1 MDHSQYSQYYI
12 RDILNA
18 VHTIAIVGASQ
29 KDIRPSYMAMMYMQ
43 QKGYRAIPINPGLAG
58 QEILGE
64 KVYSSISEVDEP
76 IDMVD
81 IFRNAEAA
89 GQITDEAL
97 TLSPLP
103 KVIWMQLTIINNEA
117 AKRAEDA
124 GLKVV
129 MNRCPKMEYGKLCGE
144 WGWMGANSGRITS
157 RRGTITGDRIQSL
170 GISKAVS

>member
-18 VHTIAIVGASQ
+18 VKTIAIVGASER
-29 KDIRPSYMAMMYMQ
+29 DIRPSYMAMKYMK

-58 QEILGE
+58 KEILGE
-64 KVYSSISEVDEP
+64 KVYASISDVEEP

-89 GQITDEAL
+89 GEITDEAL
-97 TLSPLP
+97 ALDPMP
-103 KVIWMQLTIINNEA
+103 KVIWMQLTIVNEDA
-117 AKRAEDA
+117 AERAEAA

>member
-18 VHTIAIVGASQ
+18 VKTIAFVGAS
-29 KDIRPSYMAMMYMQ
+29 KNTIRPSYMAMMYMQ

-58 QEILGE
+58 DKILGE
-64 KVYSSISEVDEP
+64 TVYASISDVPEP

-89 GQITDEAL
+89 GEITTEAL
-97 TLSPLP
+97 NLTPLP
-103 KVIWMQLTIINNEA
+103 KVIWMQLTIVNEEA
-117 AKRAEDA
+117 AKRAEEA

-144 WGWMGANSGRITS
+144 WGWMGANSGRITA
-157 RRGTITGDRIQSL
+157 RKGTITGDRIQSL

>member
-18 VHTIAIVGASQ
+18 VHTIAIVGASANPF
-29 KDIRPSYMAMMYMQ
+29 RPSYMAMMYMQ

-58 QEILGE
+58 KEIRGE
-64 KVYSSISEVDEP
+64 RVFGSISDVDVP

-97 TLSPLP
+97 ELTPLP
-103 KVIWMQLTIINNEA
+103 QVIWMQLSVTNPEA
-117 AKRAEDA
+117 ARKAEDA

-144 WGWMGANSGRITS
+144 WGWMGANSGRITA

-170 GISKAVS
+170 GISKAVV

>member
-18 VHTIAIVGASQ
+18 VNTIAIVGASANQ
-29 KDIRPSYMAMMYMQ
+29 YRPSYMAMMYMQ

-58 QEILGE
+58 KEILGE
-64 KVYSSISEVDEP
+64 RVYASISDVEEP
-76 IDMVD
+76 LDMVD

-97 TLSPLP
+97 ALSPQP
-103 KVIWMQLTIINNEA
+103 KVIWMQLSVTNEDA
-117 AKRAEDA
+117 ARRAEAA

-144 WGWMGANSGRITS
+144 WGWMGANSGRITA
-157 RRGTITGDRIQSL
+157 RRGILRGDRIQSL